1 MKSLRFIG
9 NWVYFNSPHARE
21 SRIFFLVR
29 FGIRNIFTCGW
40 SGILGFGIRNTGQG
54 IRNPTSDWNPESSAS
69 EIQNPRLSWIP
80 ALLSVFTWRHGWIG
94 SCPKPDLCELN
105 SFLMQTISFVPINL
119 HRCWPREWKHS
130 IWAGAQ
136 LLIENHYWIFI
147 VYEQKK
153 FPTTL
158 QFKAFWC
165 ASREKR
171 TYFGRG
177 WWRVEPRK
185 E

>member
-9 NWVYFNSPHARE
+9 NRVYFNSPHASE
-21 SRIFFLVR
+21 SRIFFLAR
-29 FGIRNIFTCGW
+29 FGIRNILLVDDLESW
-40 SGILGFGIRNTGQG
+40 ASESGIQVKESGIPLATG
-54 IRNPTSDWNPESSAS
+54 IRNPQR

-158 QFKAFWC
+158 QFKAL
-165 ASREKR
+165 
-171 TYFGRG
+171 
-177 WWRVEPRK
+177 
-185 E
+185 

>member
-9 NWVYFNSPHARE
+9 NRVYFNSPHASE

-29 FGIRNIFTCGW
+29 FGIRNILLVDDLESW
-40 SGILGFGIRNTGQG
+40 ASESGIQVKESGIPLATE
-54 IRNPTSDWNPESSAS
+54 IRNPQRET
-69 EIQNPRLSWIP
+69 QNPRLSWIP

>member
-9 NWVYFNSPHARE
+9 NRVYFNSPHASE

-29 FGIRNIFTCGW
+29 FGIRNILLVDDLESW
-40 SGILGFGIRNTGQG
+40 ASESGIQVKESGIPLATE
-54 IRNPTSDWNPESSAS
+54 IRNPQRET
-69 EIQNPRLSWIP
+69 QNPRLSWIP

-158 QFKAFWC
+158 QFKAF
-165 ASREKR
+165 
-171 TYFGRG
+171 
-177 WWRVEPRK
+177 
-185 E
+185 

>member
-1 MKSLRFIG
+1 MQGNPGYFSL
-9 NWVYFNSPHARE
+9 WDSE
-21 SRIFFLVR
+21 SAIFLLVDDPES
-29 FGIRNIFTCGW
+29 W
-40 SGILGFGIRNTGQG
+40 ASESGIQVKESGIPLATG
-54 IRNPTSDWNPESSAS
+54 IRNPQPVKSRIQDCLGFPPYWVFSHEFTAESAPVPNQTS
-69 EIQNPRLSWIP
+69 
-80 ALLSVFTWRHGWIG
+80 G
-94 SCPKPDLCELN
+94 ELN
-105 SFLMQTISFVPINL
+105 SFLTQTISFVPINL

-130 IWAGAQ
+130 IWVGAQ